1 MTKKF
6 WDKEYKSPEHL
17 ALSVEPSG
25 DLITFVHWAERNAE
39 WHPFPRG
46 GMILDIGCGN
56 GRNIIA
62 LARESGMKGHG
73 FDISEEAIAQA
84 RRAAE
89 IALGEQAK
97 TAHFSIEFEVRSA
110 TEALPLKD
118 ASVDVVL
125 DMMTNHFLKSKERAN
140 LLKEILRVLKPYG
153 WMFMK
158 TFILEGDQN
167 AIRMINE
174 SPAGEENSY
183 IHPEIGV
190 YEYVATEDTLRKF
203 FSPHFKIHKLIKSHK
218 HVKDGKAW
226 KRRTVSLYLEKLP
239 AM

>member
-1 MTKKF
+1 MT
-6 WDKEYKSPEHL
+6 
-17 ALSVEPSG
+17 
-25 DLITFVHWAERNAE
+25 
-39 WHPFPRG
+39 WHPLRNCQGWQQFRWGDPLPKRG
-46 GMILDIGCGN
+46 PGPTTKTRWKTEFIK
-56 GRNIIA
+56 A
-62 LARESGMKGHG
+62 ART
-73 FDISEEAIAQA
+73 SEEAIAQA